1 MKASR
6 QKVFNAIDSERK
18 YQEEKWNNLNKTI
31 SNPSSFIL
39 WMEHYLDN
47 AKRLASTSDELN
59 NLNIMAE
66 IRKVT
71 ALGVAAM
78 ECNGAPFR
86 DNLQDNETV
95 RGAWYT
101 AEWEQVRHIPDW
113 YDRAYMQT
121 VKRVVDKTPIEKL
134 KTLFKEEIR
143 HDERGVTV
151 TVTLKI

>member
-1 MKASR
+1 MKTSR

-95 RGAWYT
+95 RGLGTQQSGNKSDIYQIGMI
-101 AEWEQVRHIPDW
+101 EHIC
-113 YDRAYMQT
+113 
-121 VKRVVDKTPIEKL
+121 KL
-134 KTLFKEEIR
+134 
-143 HDERGVTV
+143 
-151 TVTLKI
+151 